1 MILTRKEV
9 CLTHRAYEDALSYL
23 WERCLIIG
31 RFCAKV
37 LGVLW
42 EFVTEARYEEAGL
55 VGRGDDDEAAN

>member
-1 MILTRKEV
+1 MVLTCKEV
-9 CLTHRAYEDALSYL
+9 CLAHRAYEDTLRCVE
-23 WERCLIIG
+23 ERCLIIG